1 MKAADVE
8 LSTRHSEAVVNRK
21 HKRVSRVM
29 WRDFIWAYLMI
40 APLMLGLL
48 IFYIWP
54 VFQTFYFSFTTWGD
68 FGTYQWSGLNNYQQL
83 LHDPD
88 LLGALTNT
96 LIYTVLAV
104 PGSIAVSI
112 VVAVLLNQK
121 IRGVGLY
128 RTLFFLP
135 AVTMP
140 AAIAMVWKWLYN
152 GDYGLINYIL
162 SLVHIHGPRWISDPH
177 LALYSLILVAIWGS
191 IGSNMVLFLAGLQ
204 SISSVYYEAAALDGA
219 NRFQTFFR
227 ITLPLLSPTIFFQTV
242 VSMISAFQMFDL
254 LFLMFEGSSN
264 LVVNSTQTVVY
275 LFYENAFQ
283 LNNKGYAAAIAVLL
297 FVIIL
302 GVTIVQFQ
310 LQKRWVHYA

>member
-1 MKAADVE
+1 MKTADVE
-8 LSTRHSEAVVNRK
+8 LPARRSEAVVNRK
-21 HKRVSRVM
+21 HKRAHGVIG
-29 WRDFIWAYLMI
+29 RDFIWAYLMI
-40 APLMLGLL
+40 APLMLGLI

-104 PGSIAVSI
+104 PGSIAVSLVI
-112 VVAVLLNQK
+112 AVLLNQK
-121 IRGVGLY
+121 IRGVGIY

-152 GDYGLINYIL
+152 GDYGLINYVL
-162 SLVHIHGPRWISDPH
+162 SLVHIQGPRWISDPH
-177 LALYSLILVAIWGS
+177 IALYSLILVSIWGS
-191 IGSNMVLFLAGLQ
+191 VGSSMVLFLAGLQ
-204 SISSVYYEAAALDGA
+204 SISSVYYEAASLDGA

-254 LFLMFEGSSN
+254 IFLMFEGSSN
-264 LVVNSTQTVVY
+264 LVVNNIQTVVY
-275 LFYENAFQ
+275 LFYVNAFQ
-283 LNNKGYAAAIAVLL
+283 LSNKGYAAAIAVLL
-297 FVIIL
+297 FIIIL
-302 GVTIVQFQ
+302 GVTVVQFQ

>member
-1 MKAADVE
+1 LKAADVE

>member
-1 MKAADVE
+1 
-8 LSTRHSEAVVNRK
+8 
-21 HKRVSRVM
+21 M

-152 GDYGLINYIL
+152 GDYGLINYVL
-162 SLVHIHGPRWISDPH
+162 SLVHIQGPRWISDPH
-177 LALYSLILVAIWGS
+177 IALYSLILVAIWGS
-191 IGSNMVLFLAGLQ
+191 VGSNMVLFLAGLQ

-227 ITLPLLSPTIFFQTV
+227 ITLPLLSPTIFFQSV

-275 LFYENAFQ
+275 LFYTNAFQ